1 MGVCWNFLSP
11 FVSVQAE
18 GGAGRF
24 FACSKL
30 AEDLCV
36 FLAGE
41 IKKYF
46 LVVFLK
52 EGFLI
57 EAHVSFDIDIDLC
70 LYVSRQ
76 CKEDVSSLVSVTAL
90 SPALLQACYDF
101 LSAPRGQSYY

>member
-1 MGVCWNFLSP
+1 MLEFPVTFCVGASGRRRRTFLCLLE
-11 FVSVQAE
+11 V
-18 GGAGRF
+18 GRR
-24 FACSKL
+24 S
-30 AEDLCV
+30 LC